1 MPVFSGFSV
10 FQQKDITLNHNARA
24 MSDGVIFGTKAEAS
38 LWNEIERANNN
49 SNPVKRANGLA
60 NILTKILSS
69 EEPVNSQILCR
80 MINIIAAEEA
90 EGWMEDVKDLVSKR
104 RARDC
109 RPVLTAASCLT
120 HKGHLTDAQA
130 YLDEMGEAP
139 DKAMYHYIMAEI
151 AFARGELRESKN
163 ELVLALCSDRL
174 YHDVYEMLMKVEPNV
189 NWAAM
194 EACERMSRGLRYE
207 EPPVDNTPETEI
219 FNIYREW
226 YEGSHDSAT
235 RMLIN
240 SSGYIDKVAPYCI
253 LSARMSRDEGD
264 WHSCQM
270 MLEEANRAL
279 ENDVALQCEI
289 GNAYLQG
296 GSPDVAL
303 ARFRDA
309 EAFDLA
315 NPAVVRGMVDA
326 ELALKKNND
335 ALHII
340 KEFLDSEMATYRD
353 YVNYSKALLNMGFYD
368 DAADAATKILYNHS
382 GDVAACVILSRVAL
396 NDGNFREAELYAKT
410 GVSKN
415 KKDAEALAQLARVYL
430 ALRRPGKASSIAKRA
445 VSADRKSL
453 LALTTLMEIYRE
465 TGDNDRAMDVC
476 RTILEMDPGNNE
488 AADILSKLELAR
500 AVRDSSP
507 DDEELPQVIGAEDF
521 IRLISTLISEGK
533 YTEVEKL
540 CKDNDHRFGSVAE
553 VRRLRGNAE
562 YALGE
567 YLKASASFASA
578 AVLMKGDAELWHS
591 KGLADEKFGDLDS
604 AEEAFG
610 KAVLLDMYNPKYWV
624 SNGCIKEK
632 KGDLD
637 GAIKAFNRAIEL
649 DPASS
654 YALVRKAAIFAS
666 SGMFSEALNFLELA
680 EATDSK
686 NPLIL
691 TVKMKVCLKA
701 SRFTDA
707 VFIGRK
713 LMKKDPDS
721 STVAIYARAN
731 MGLQDTVTA
740 KKVLDKALVS
750 DPESL
755 DLLTAYRD
763 LCVMTADNASII
775 DTCNQI
781 LKIDPIDRATKKAL
795 ADALIREGRSDEANL
810 LYSSIKNEP
819 AQGEEVKQETED
831 PVAMFNIAK
840 SMFAAGDLA
849 SAARLTDRAMA
860 SDPDNIDYAL
870 FRAVIYRKS
879 GDKRVA
885 DMFLSQYLERNPT
898 NGSVNEAIGD
908 MRYEDGDL
916 KGAAAAYGKAI
927 QGGINKPSLYVKLGN
942 VQEAMGAYT
951 PATNSYTTAVMLDP
965 HDAEAGRYLANMQ
978 LRAKDYESAM
988 RTIRAS
994 INSEPTGESY
1004 AILAMICQG
1013 MKDRAGVR
1021 DAYQGFLRFE
1031 DVSEESVQNVV
1042 SALNSVGLRT
1052 EATMLKG
1059 HPGMGGD
1066 EEEAD
1071 TEVAPEVK
1079 RCAERIMRR
1088 AYVMGAEVTDPGISE
1103 GVVSDP
1109 AIAKQALDYLADI
1122 PIYGDVIYGTNE
1134 CAHLDELSYNI
1145 VDKKKTIDLESLT
1158 IETAYLAGRAK
1169 DADEAKLLL
1178 AYIRSARVSRL
1189 PRVIPVEFT
1198 RMGAE
1203 TDPNKSLEEVML
1215 DNKVGIFAARMILG
1229 YKDNRRDGTEPEPEE
1244 EPGTEDQ

>member
-1 MPVFSGFSV
+1 
-10 FQQKDITLNHNARA
+10 

-38 LWNEIERANNN
+38 LWNEIAKADSI
-49 SNPVKRANGLA
+49 SNPANRDKALA
-60 NILTKILSS
+60 TVLNKILSS
-69 EEPVNSQILCR
+69 EEPVESHILCR
-80 MINIIAAEEA
+80 MIELISEREA
-90 EGWMEDVKDLVSKR
+90 EGWQDDVRDLVELR
-104 RARDC
+104 RPRDC

-120 HKGHLTDAQA
+120 HKGQLTDAEN
-130 YLDEMGEAP
+130 YLDTLGEAP
-139 DKAMYHYIMAEI
+139 DKAMYHFVRAEM
-151 AFARGELRESKN
+151 AFARDELRESKN

-174 YHDVYEMLMKVEPNV
+174 YHDVYEMLVKVEPNV

-194 EACERMSRGLRYE
+194 EACERMANGLRYE
-207 EPPVDNTPETEI
+207 EPPVDATPETELY
-219 FNIYREW
+219 NIYREW
-226 YEGSHDSAT
+226 YQGSHDSAT

-270 MLEEANRAL
+270 MLEEANRVL

-289 GNAYLQG
+289 GNAYLKG

-340 KEFLDSEMATYRD
+340 KEFLTSEMATYRD
-353 YVNYSKALLNMGFYD
+353 FVTYSKALLNMGFYE
-368 DAADAATKILYNHS
+368 DAAEAATRILYTHP
-382 GDVAACVILSRVAL
+382 GDVTACVILSRVAL

-410 GVSKN
+410 GVAKN
-415 KKDAEALAQLARVYL
+415 KKNAEALAQLAKVHL
-430 ALRRPGKASSIAKRA
+430 ALRRPGKASSIAKKA
-445 VSADRKSL
+445 VAADGKSL

-465 TGDNDRAMDVC
+465 TGDNDRAMEAC
-476 RTILEMDPGNNE
+476 RSILEMDPGNSE
-488 AADILSKLELAR
+488 AADILAKLEMAR
-500 AVRDSSP
+500 AVRDSP
-507 DDEELPQVIGAEDF
+507 DDETMPQVLGAEDF
-521 IRLISTLISEGK
+521 IRLISTLISEEK

-540 CKDNDHRFGSVAE
+540 CKDNDHRFGGVPE

-610 KAVLLDMYNPKYWV
+610 KAVLLDMYNPKYWI

-666 SGMFSEALNFLELA
+666 SGMFSEALNFLDLA
-680 EATDSK
+680 EATDPK
-686 NPLIL
+686 NLLIL

-721 STVAIYARAN
+721 TTVAIYARAN

-740 KKVLDKALVS
+740 KKVLDKAMAA

-755 DLLTAYRD
+755 ELLTAYRD
-763 LCVMTADNASII
+763 LCVMTADNESII
-775 DTCNQI
+775 QTCNDI
-781 LKIDPIDRATKKAL
+781 LKIDPLDKATKRAL
-795 ADALIREGRSDEANL
+795 ADALIREGRSDEANF
-810 LYSSIKNEP
+810 LYSSIKNETE
-819 AQGEEVKQETED
+819 ASNETKQEPED
-831 PVAMFNIAK
+831 PVALFNIAK

-849 SAARLTDRAMA
+849 SAARLTDRVMA
-860 SDPDNIDYAL
+860 ADPDNIDYAL
-870 FRAVIYRKS
+870 FRAIIYRKS

-908 MRYEDGDL
+908 MRFEDGDL

-927 QGGINKPSLYVKLGN
+927 QVGINKPSLYVKLGN
-942 VQEAMGAYT
+942 VQEALGAYT

-965 HDAEAGRYLANMQ
+965 HDADAGRYLANMQ

-994 INSEPTGESY
+994 IQNEPSGESY

-1013 MKDRAGVR
+1013 LKDRAGVR
-1021 DAYQGFLRFE
+1021 EAYQGFLRFE
-1031 DVSEESVQNVV
+1031 DVSEEATQNVV
-1042 SALNSVGLRT
+1042 TALNSVGLRT
-1052 EATMLKG
+1052 EAAMLKG
-1059 HPGMGGD
+1059 RSET
-1066 EEEAD
+1066 EEEEESMD
-1071 TEVAPEVK
+1071 VPVEVK

-1088 AYVMGAEVTDPGISE
+1088 AYVMGAEVSDPGISE

-1109 AIAKQALDYLADI
+1109 EISKQALDYLADI
-1122 PIYGDVIYGTNE
+1122 PVYGDVIYGTNE
-1134 CAHLDELSYNI
+1134 TAHLESLSYNI
-1145 VDKKKTIDLESLT
+1145 VDKKKNIDIESVT

-1189 PRVIPVEFT
+1189 PRSIPVEF
-1198 RMGAE
+1198 RKLSSE
-1203 TDPNKSLEEVML
+1203 TDPNKTLEEVML
-1215 DNKVGIFAARMILG
+1215 DNKVGIFTARMIMEG
-1229 YKDNRRDGTEPEPEE
+1229 AGKTGEQK
-1244 EPGTEDQ
+1244 EDQ

>member
-1 MPVFSGFSV
+1 
-10 FQQKDITLNHNARA
+10 
-24 MSDGVIFGTKAEAS
+24 MSDGAIFGTKAEAS
-38 LWNEIERANNN
+38 LWKEIEKADGI
-49 SNPVKRANGLA
+49 SNPVNRDKALA
-60 NILTKILSS
+60 NALTKILSS
-69 EEPVNSQILCR
+69 EEPVESRILCR
-80 MINIIAAEEA
+80 MIELISEREA
-90 EGWMEDVKDLVSKR
+90 EGWQDDVRDLAKLR
-104 RARDC
+104 RSRDC

-120 HKGHLTDAQA
+120 HKGLLTDAEA
-130 YLDEMGEAP
+130 YLDELGEAP
-139 DKAMYHYIMAEI
+139 DKAMYHYVRAEI
-151 AFARGELRESKN
+151 SFARGELRDSKN

-174 YHDVYEMLMKVEPNV
+174 YHDVYEMLVKVEPNV
-189 NWAAM
+189 NWAAL

-207 EPPVDNTPETEI
+207 EPPVDSTPEMELY
-219 FNIYREW
+219 NIYKEW
-226 YEGSHDSAT
+226 YRGSHESAT

-240 SSGYIDKVAPYCI
+240 CTGYIDKVAPYCI

-270 MLEEANRAL
+270 MLEEANRVM

-289 GNAYLQG
+289 GNAYLMG

-315 NPAVVRGMVDA
+315 NPSVVRGMVDA

-340 KEFLDSEMATYRD
+340 KEFLSSEMATYRD
-353 YVNYSKALLNMGFYD
+353 YVTYSKALLNMGFYT
-368 DAADAATKILYNHS
+368 DAADAATQILYTYP
-382 GDVAACVILSRVAL
+382 GDVTACVILSRVAL

-410 GVSKN
+410 CVSKH
-415 KKDAEALAQLARVYL
+415 KKDAEALAQLAKVYL
-430 ALRRPGKASSIAKRA
+430 ALRRPGKASSIAKKA
-445 VSADRKSL
+445 VAADGKSL

-465 TGDNDRAMDVC
+465 TGDNDRAMDAC
-476 RTILEMDPGNNE
+476 RSILEMDPGNTE
-488 AADILSKLELAR
+488 AADILAKLEMAK
-500 AVRDSSP
+500 AVRDSPSS
-507 DDEELPQVIGAEDF
+507 DESLPQVIGSEDF

-610 KAVLLDMYNPKYWV
+610 KAVLLDMYNPKYWI

-632 KGDLD
+632 KGDFD

-680 EATDSK
+680 EATDPK
-686 NPLIL
+686 NVLIL

-721 STVAIYARAN
+721 TTVAIYARAN

-755 DLLTAYRD
+755 ELLTAYRD

-775 DTCNQI
+775 ETCNDI
-781 LKIDPIDRATKKAL
+781 LKIDPIDKATKKAL

-810 LYSSIKNEP
+810 LYSSIKNDSE
-819 AQGEEVKQETED
+819 AGAEAKQDTED

-942 VQEAMGAYT
+942 VQEALGAYT

-978 LRAKDYESAM
+978 LRAKDYEAAM

-994 INSEPTGESY
+994 IQNEASSESY

-1021 DAYQGFLRFE
+1021 EAYQGFLRFE
-1031 DVSEESVQNVV
+1031 DVSEESVQNVIT
-1042 SALNSVGLRT
+1042 ALNSVGLRT
-1052 EATMLKG
+1052 EAAMLKG
-1059 HPGMGGD
+1059 RPGLNT
-1066 EEEAD
+1066 EEEGAD
-1071 TEVAPEVK
+1071 TDVPVEVK

-1088 AYVMGAEVTDPGISE
+1088 AYVMGAEVSDPGISE

-1109 AIAKQALDYLADI
+1109 AVSKQALDYLADI
-1122 PIYGDVIYGTNE
+1122 PVYGDVIYGTNE
-1134 CAHLDELSYNI
+1134 TEHLDALSFNI
-1145 VDKKKTIDLESLT
+1145 VDKKKSIDLESLT

-1189 PRVIPVEFT
+1189 PRVIPAEF
-1198 RMGAE
+1198 RKLSSE

-1215 DNKVGIFAARMILG
+1215 DNKVGIFAARMIMG
-1229 YKDNRRDGTEPEPEE
+1229 ARGTSD
-1244 EPGTEDQ
+1244 EDQ

>member
-1 MPVFSGFSV
+1 
-10 FQQKDITLNHNARA
+10 
-24 MSDGVIFGTKAEAS
+24 MSDGAIFGTKAEAS
-38 LWNEIERANNN
+38 LWKEIGKADGI
-49 SNPVKRANGLA
+49 SNPANRDKALA
-60 NILTKILSS
+60 NVLTKILSS
-69 EEPVNSQILCR
+69 EEPVESRILCR
-80 MINIIAAEEA
+80 MIELISEREA
-90 EGWMEDVKDLVSKR
+90 EGWQDDVRDLEALR
-104 RARDC
+104 RSRDC
-109 RPVLTAASCLT
+109 RPTLTAASCLT
-120 HKGHLTDAQA
+120 HKGLLTDAEN
-130 YLDEMGEAP
+130 YLDLLGEAP
-139 DKAMYHYIMAEI
+139 DKAMYHYVKAEI
-151 AFARGELRESKN
+151 AFARGELRDSKN

-174 YHDVYEMLMKVEPNV
+174 YHDVYEMLIKVEPNV
-189 NWAAM
+189 NWAAL
-194 EACERMSRGLRYE
+194 EACERMANGLHYDD
-207 EPPVDNTPETEI
+207 PPVDNTPETELYD
-219 FNIYREW
+219 IYKEW
-226 YEGSHDSAT
+226 YKGIHDSAT

-270 MLEEANRAL
+270 MLEEANRVL

-289 GNAYLQG
+289 GNAYLKG

-315 NPAVVRGMVDA
+315 NPAVVRGMVDS

-340 KEFLDSEMATYRD
+340 KEFLTSEMATYRD
-353 YVNYSKALLNMGFYD
+353 YVTYSKALLNMGFYE
-368 DAADAATKILYNHS
+368 DAADAATKILYTHP
-382 GDVAACVILSRVAL
+382 GDVTACVILSRVAL
-396 NDGNFREAELYAKT
+396 NDGNFREAEMYAKT
-410 GVSKN
+410 GVTKN
-415 KKDAEALAQLARVYL
+415 KKNAEALAQLAKVHL
-430 ALRRPGKASSIAKRA
+430 ALRRPGKASSIAKKA
-445 VSADRKSL
+445 VAADGKSL

-465 TGDNDRAMDVC
+465 TGDNDRAMDAC
-476 RTILEMDPGNNE
+476 RSILEMDPGNSA
-488 AADILSKLELAR
+488 AADILAKLEMAK
-500 AVRDSSP
+500 AVRDAP
-507 DDEELPQVIGAEDF
+507 DDDTMPQVLGAEDF
-521 IRLISTLISEGK
+521 IRLIATLISEGK

-540 CKDNDHRFGSVAE
+540 CKDNDHRFGAVPE

-610 KAVLLDMYNPKYWV
+610 KAVLLDMYNPKYWI

-649 DPASS
+649 DPGSS

-680 EATDSK
+680 EATDPK
-686 NPLIL
+686 NMLIL

-721 STVAIYARAN
+721 TTVAIYARAN

-740 KKVLDKALVS
+740 KKVLDKALES

-755 DLLTAYRD
+755 ELLTAYRD

-775 DTCNQI
+775 ETCNDI
-781 LKIDPIDRATKKAL
+781 LKIDPIDKATKKAL

-810 LYSSIKNEP
+810 LYSSIKNETVTE
-819 AQGEEVKQETED
+819 GETKQEPED
-831 PVAMFNIAK
+831 PVELFNIAK

-849 SAARLTDRAMA
+849 SAARLTDRVMA
-860 SDPDNIDYAL
+860 ADPDNIDYAL
-870 FRAVIYRKS
+870 FRAIIYRKS

-927 QGGINKPSLYVKLGN
+927 QVGINKPSLYVKLGN
-942 VQEAMGAYT
+942 VQEALGAYT

-965 HDAEAGRYLANMQ
+965 HDADAGRYLANMQ
-978 LRAKDYESAM
+978 LRAKDYEAAM

-994 INSEPTGESY
+994 ISNGACSESY

-1013 MKDRAGVR
+1013 LKDRAGVR
-1021 DAYQGFLRFE
+1021 EAYQGFLRFE
-1031 DVSEESVQNVV
+1031 DVSDEAVQNVV
-1042 SALNSVGLRT
+1042 TALNSVGLRT
-1052 EATMLKG
+1052 EAAMLKG
-1059 HPGMGGD
+1059 RPGVGGD
-1066 EEEAD
+1066 EEEESA
-1071 TEVAPEVK
+1071 EVPAEVK

-1088 AYVMGAEVTDPGISE
+1088 AYVMGAEVSDPGISE

-1109 AIAKQALDYLADI
+1109 EVSKQAMDYLADV
-1122 PIYGDVIYGTNE
+1122 PIYGDVIYGTKE
-1134 CAHLDELSYNI
+1134 CEHLDALSYNI
-1145 VDKKKTIDLESLT
+1145 VDKKKNIDIESVT

-1189 PRVIPVEFT
+1189 PRVIPVEFKKLS
-1198 RMGAE
+1198 AE
-1203 TDPNKSLEEVML
+1203 TDPNKTLEEVML
-1215 DNKVGIFAARMILG
+1215 DNKVGIFAARMILEG
-1229 YKDNRRDGTEPEPEE
+1229 KKSADEPQE
-1244 EPGTEDQ
+1244 TDQ